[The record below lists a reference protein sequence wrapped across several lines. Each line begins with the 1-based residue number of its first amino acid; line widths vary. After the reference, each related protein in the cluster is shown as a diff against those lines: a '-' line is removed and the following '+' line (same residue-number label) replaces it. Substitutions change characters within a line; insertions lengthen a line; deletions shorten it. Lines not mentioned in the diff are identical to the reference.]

1 MRLWSLSAAAA
12 GLAAAALGV
21 SGCRDRPMSPARLS
35 GPAGALVVD
44 DGGPLAARGGGL
56 PVVFAHSLAGNS
68 SHWKAQLEHLRP
80 HRRAV
85 AFDFR
90 GHGGSEATKSGDY
103 SITGMADD
111 ISAVVDSLGL
121 ERFVLVGHS
130 MGGGAAL
137 VYAGAHPERVAGLLL
152 VDPIGDGKQIPPA
165 DVKSFLGGF
174 ESDYDHASQKYW
186 TEIAGPDSTV
196 RRRLLADLR
205 ATPRET
211 VVPVLRS
218 VMRFDPD
225 SALARYKGP
234 ILSVVT
240 PHNDAAFSLHR
251 LGKGFPHRV
260 VTGTGHWIQLDKPE
274 EFNRLLDEFLE
285 KSVSGK

>member
-1 MRLWSLSAAAA
+1 MRLWSSSSAAAV
-12 GLAAAALGV
+12 LAALV
-21 SGCRDRPMSPARLS
+21 VPGCGDRPLSPARVS
-35 GPAGALVVD
+35 GPAGTLVVD
-44 DGGPLAARGGGL
+44 DSGRGGL

-68 SHWKAQLEHLRP
+68 SQWKAQLEHLRP
-80 HRRAV
+80 NRRAV
-85 AFDFR
+85 ALDFR
-90 GHGGSEATKSGDY
+90 GHGRSQPAKNGDY
-103 SITGMADD
+103 SIAGMASD

-137 VYAGAHPERVAGLLL
+137 VYGGDHPERVAGLLL
-152 VDPIGDGKQIPPA
+152 VDPIGDAKQIPPA
-165 DVKSFLGGF
+165 GAKSFLEGF
-174 ESDYDHASQKYW
+174 ESDYDSTSQKYW
-186 TEIAGPDSTV
+186 TEIAGPDSAV

-225 SALARYKGP
+225 SALSRYKGP

-260 VTGTGHWIQLDKPE
+260 VTGTGHWIQLDKPD

-285 KSVSGK
+285 TVSGERKQ